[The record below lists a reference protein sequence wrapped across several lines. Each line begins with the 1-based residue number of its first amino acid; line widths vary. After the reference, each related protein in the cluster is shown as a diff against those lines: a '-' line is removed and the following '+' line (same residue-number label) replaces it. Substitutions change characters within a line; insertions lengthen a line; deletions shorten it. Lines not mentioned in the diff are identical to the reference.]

1 MVVEAVI
8 LPFSAAVG
16 VDILGMQDIIPI
28 TFQHI
33 RPWFV
38 DHGLRIIFIIAGTAL
53 IRYLVGIFIEKF
65 IQRIIKPDQVVH
77 KEDEKRREDLLIRI
91 ADDVF
96 AIFIWVLAGI
106 MILSELGVNIG
117 PLLAGTGVVGIAIG
131 FGAQY
136 LIHDV
141 LAGLAA
147 ILENHYRVGD
157 IVRID
162 NVWGWVED
170 VTLRIT
176 ILRDLD
182 GTVHYIPHGE
192 IKQVA
197 NLSKQFSRVNLNVR
211 ISYKSD
217 LEKVIKTV
225 DLVGLALAEDP
236 DWKEYIIKPPQFLR
250 VDDFADSAIVI
261 KILGDV
267 KPLKH
272 LEVTGE
278 LRKRLKI
285 AFDKEG
291 IEIPFPQRV
300 IHQAKG

>member
-1 MVVEAVI
+1 
-8 LPFSAAVG
+8 
-16 VDILGMQDIIPI
+16 MQDIIPT
-28 TFQHI
+28 TFQLV

-38 DHGLRIIFIIAGTAL
+38 SHGLRIIFIIAGTAL
-53 IRYLVGIFIEKF
+53 LRYLVGIFIEKF
-65 IQRIIKPDQVVH
+65 IRRVIKPDQVVH
-77 KEDEKRREDLLIRI
+77 KEDEKRREDVLIRI
-91 ADDVF
+91 ANDVF
-96 AIFIWVLAGI
+96 AIFIWILAGI

-117 PLLAGTGVVGIAIG
+117 PLLAGAGVVGIAIG

-136 LIHDV
+136 LIRDV

-170 VTLRIT
+170 ITLRIT

-197 NLSKQFSRVNLNVR
+197 NLSKQFSRVNLNVG
-211 ISYKSD
+211 ISYRSD

-225 DLVGLALAEDP
+225 NLVGLALAEDP

-272 LEVTGE
+272 LEVAGE

-285 AFDKEG
+285 AFDKEN

-300 IHQAKG
+300 IHQASK